1 MYFLPVFGL
10 FFKILLVSFEMLRF
24 LILLMSN
31 FNNFFP
37 FMDCAFDVLSNLP
50 NLRSKRSMFTSR
62 SFYCVRFY
70 IKVDDTCWVCFC
82 VWCEVRSKLLI
93 LHMITQLFQQH
104 LLKKLFF
111 IELSRHLYWNVLNH
125 KCVGLFL
132 DFFCSID

>member
-10 FFKILLVSFEMLRF
+10 FFKILIVSFEMLRF

-31 FNNFFP
+31 LTIFFP
-37 FMDCAFDVLSNLP
+37 LWIVLLMSYLICLTQDQKDLCLLLEAFIVLGFT
-50 NLRSKRSMFTSR
+50 LRLMIYVEFV
-62 SFYCVRFY
+62 FVYG
-70 IKVDDTCWVCFC
+70 
-82 VWCEVRSKLLI
+82 VRSKLLI

-104 LLKKLFF
+104 LLKRLFF